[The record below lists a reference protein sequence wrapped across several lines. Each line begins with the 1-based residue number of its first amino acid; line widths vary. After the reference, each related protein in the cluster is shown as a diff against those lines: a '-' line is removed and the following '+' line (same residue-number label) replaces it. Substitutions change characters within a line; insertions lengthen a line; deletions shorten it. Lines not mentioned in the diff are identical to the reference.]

1 MTGILTSPKEQNM
14 RTQFKPRT
22 FQVFNNEVT
31 MFSCPKTAQYR
42 YPDNGQLNVSFP
54 ILMRTSPTSNMP
66 AVPFSCEPNSAFSA
80 GTMFSGRRG
89 IAGKE
94 FVFSLAESPS
104 SLVVESVSRDSGTWV
119 GGPCAGRSRRTQAKD
134 AWKRGC
140 S

>member
-1 MTGILTSPKEQNM
+1 MLSRQ
-14 RTQFKPRT
+14 
-22 FQVFNNEVT
+22 
-31 MFSCPKTAQYR
+31 SAQDR
-42 YPDNGQLNVSFP
+42 YPDNDQLNMSFP

-89 IAGKE
+89 IAGNE
-94 FVFSLAESPS
+94 FVFSLAESSS
-104 SLVVESVSRDSGTWV
+104 SLVVESVSSDSGASV
-119 GGPCAGRSRRTQAKD
+119 GEPFAGRSRRTQAKD